1 MISIQFVFVQYLELV
16 FQVRWEFWSRLQQEG
31 FIKKNFNK
39 SQLKK
44 NTLPEDEE
52 EEEEFTSPFLREI

>member
-1 MISIQFVFVQYLELV
+1 MCVQYLELV
-16 FQVRWEFWSRLQQEG
+16 FQVRWEFWPRLQQEA
-31 FIKKNFNK
+31 FINENNFNK

-52 EEEEFTSPFLREI
+52 EEEEEFTSLV